1 MRIYEMSLLSR
12 THCTR
17 LHRRSLAQLFS
28 PLKAAL
34 SHCPVL
40 EARGNKPLQMT
51 FEDQLKILT
60 YYHLE
65 EHSSGRHLLQ
75 VLAQED
81 FAATHIGPPGGIQKS
96 AFFEAINSRGL
107 EQMVHVYEHLQ
118 KQATAKLPIAKDF
131 SELGDLVAVDGSLID
146 ATLSMLWADYR
157 KGVKKAKVHLGF
169 DVGRGIPQKV
179 TLTDGKADER
189 PQVERLVAPGQ
200 TGVFDRYYQC
210 YKNFDEWQAHKRH
223 FVCRIKA
230 SSRKTVLQVN
240 AVAPDSHVFYD
251 AVVLLGTEN
260 NNQTEREVRV
270 VGYKVDGIS
279 YWVATDRFDL
289 TAEQI
294 ALIYKLRW
302 TIESFFAW
310 WKRHLKVYHLIA
322 RSPYGLLM
330 QVLAGLITY
339 LQLAIY
345 CHEEHGERVSIERV
359 RELRIKIRNEA
370 AEDAVFVGL
379 GPPGSIDLDFGAYA
393 TS

>member
-1 MRIYEMSLLSR
+1 MSLLVR
-12 THCTR
+12 YHRTR
-17 LHRRSLAQLFS
+17 LNRRSVAQLFTPFKGS
-28 PLKAAL
+28 LEQV
-34 SHCPVL
+34 PVL
-40 EARGNKPLQMT
+40 ASRGNRPLQMT

-81 FAATHIGPPGGIQKS
+81 FAATHIAPPNGIQKS
-96 AFFEAINSRGL
+96 AFFEAINTRGL
-107 EQMVHVYEHLQ
+107 EQMVHVYEDLQ
-118 KQATAKLPIAKDF
+118 KQVTQKIPVAKDI
-131 SELGDLVAVDGSLID
+131 SDLGDLIAVDGSLID

-157 KGVKKAKVHLGF
+157 DGVKKAKVHLGF
-169 DVGRGIPQKV
+169 DIGRGVPQKV

-189 PQVERLVAPGQ
+189 PQAERLVAPGQ
-200 TGVFDRYYQC
+200 TGVYDRYYQC
-210 YKNFDEWQAHKRH
+210 YKNFDDWQEQGRH

-230 SSRKTVLQVN
+230 SSRKTELSANPVD
-240 AVAPDSHVFYD
+240 PESHVFYD
-251 AVVLLGTEN
+251 ARVLLGTKDI
-260 NNQTEREVRV
+260 NQTARNVRV
-270 VGYKVDGIS
+270 VGYKVDRKT

-322 RSPYGLLM
+322 RSPYGLLV
-330 QVLAGLITY
+330 QILAGLITY
-339 LQLAIY
+339 LLLAIY
-345 CHEEHGERVSIERV
+345 CHEEHGERVSINRI
-359 RELRIKIRNEA
+359 RELRNNIRNEA
-370 AEDAVFVGL
+370 AEDAAAGL
-379 GPPGSIDLDFGAYA
+379 SPPDIIDLEFGAYA